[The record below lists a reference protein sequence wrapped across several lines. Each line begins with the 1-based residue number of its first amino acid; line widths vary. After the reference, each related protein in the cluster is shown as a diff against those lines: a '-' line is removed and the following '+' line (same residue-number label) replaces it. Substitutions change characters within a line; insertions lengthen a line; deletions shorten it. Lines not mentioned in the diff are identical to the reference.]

1 MKKADRWL
9 PSKFEFRHGA
19 GAAAGVLRG
28 ARDARALRVPGL
40 RQAAAVRCRCRPAVR
55 GLLRRLGPG
64 DHIDLPCDLSPP
76 RPFEGHRFDTLI
88 LADPLGHIPEP
99 GACWRER
106 THVLAPGG
114 RILRNVPFDCS
125 VPALPH
131 DEHRYTNFALE
142 RLFAPNGL
150 RLPPFEAVGGLV
162 DLLADRLADLLADL
176 PADLFADLFAKA
188 FSKVPA
194 LGPPL
199 AMLTPWM
206 AFGFHRTGLGARVAG
221 GSSRHLP
228 LGYFLI
234 AEKPGRPA
242 AADPLA
248 GATAR

>member
-1 MKKADRWL
+1 MTKADRWL

-19 GAAAGVLRG
+19 AGVLRG
-28 ARDARALRVPGL
+28 SRDARALRVAGL
-40 RQAAAVRCRCRPAVR
+40 RQAAAVRCRCRPGVR

-76 RPFEGHRFDTLI
+76 RPFEDHRFDTLI
-88 LADPLGHIPEP
+88 LADPLGHIPDP
-99 GACWRER
+99 GACWREMTR
-106 THVLAPGG
+106 VLAPGG
-114 RILRNVPFDCS
+114 RILRNVPFDYS
-125 VPALPH
+125 VPAHPH

-142 RLFAPNGL
+142 RLVALTGL
-150 RLPPFEAVGGLV
+150 RLQPFEAVGG
-162 DLLADRLADLLADL
+162 LADL

-199 AMLTPWM
+199 AMLTPWL
-206 AFGFHRTGLGARVAG
+206 AFGCHPTGLGARVAG

-248 GATAR
+248 GAAAR

>member
-1 MKKADRWL
+1 MKKSDRWL

-28 ARDARALRVPGL
+28 SRDARALRVAGL

-55 GLLRRLGPG
+55 GFSRRLGPG

-76 RPFEGHRFDTLI
+76 RPFEDQRFDTLI
-88 LADPLGHIPEP
+88 LADPLGHIPDP
-99 GACWRER
+99 GAWWRER

-114 RILRNVPFDCS
+114 RILRNVPSDCS
-125 VPALPH
+125 VPAHLH

-142 RLFAPNGL
+142 RLVALTGL
-150 RLPPFEAVGGLV
+150 RLQPFEAVGG
-162 DLLADRLADLLADL
+162 LADLLADL

-188 FSKVPA
+188 FAKLPA

-199 AMLTPWM
+199 TMLTPWM
-206 AFGFHRTGLGARVAG
+206 ALGCHRAGLGARVAG

-248 GATAR
+248 GAAAR

>member
-1 MKKADRWL
+1 MTNADRWL

-19 GAAAGVLRG
+19 SAAAGVLRG

-40 RQAAAVRCRCRPAVR
+40 RQAAAVRCRCRPAVC
-55 GLLRRLGPG
+55 GLLRRLGPS

-76 RPFEGHRFDTLI
+76 RPFEDQRFDTLI
-88 LADPLGHIPEP
+88 LADPLGHIPDP

-114 RILRNVPFDCS
+114 RILRNVPSDCS
-125 VPALPH
+125 VPAHLH

-142 RLFAPNGL
+142 RLVAPNGL

-162 DLLADRLADLLADL
+162 DLLADL

-194 LGPPL
+194 LEPPL
-199 AMLTPWM
+199 AVLTPWM

-248 GATAR
+248 GAAAR